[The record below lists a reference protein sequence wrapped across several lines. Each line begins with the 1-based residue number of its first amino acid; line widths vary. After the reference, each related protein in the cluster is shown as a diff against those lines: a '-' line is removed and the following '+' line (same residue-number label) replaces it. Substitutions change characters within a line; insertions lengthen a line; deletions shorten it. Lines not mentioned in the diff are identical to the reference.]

1 MKKILFGMM
10 AAAVLATSCAK
21 ELQDVAAGDATVTFT
36 VGTPE
41 MATRAYSDGATATVL
56 QYAVYDEAGELLPD
70 LTKTD
75 ATINGSTTVELQ
87 LTTGNTYSVIF
98 WAAAP
103 NAPYTVDFT
112 AKTMTVDYTA
122 AVSNDEARDAFFKR
136 HTFTVTGAQTETIE
150 LRRPFAQ
157 LNIGT
162 ADYAAST
169 SAGYTPV
176 KSTVTVKSIYSTLDL
191 WDGAVADEAEVT
203 YDYAE
208 IAKNE
213 AFPVAGYEYLAMNY
227 LLVEAEK
234 ELVDI
239 EFGYT
244 ETDATAAKT
253 RTVGSV
259 PVQRNYRTN
268 IYGNLLTSD
277 VDINVEIK
285 PDYNEPAHE
294 LDALHKAALNG
305 GEYILEEDVVLTY
318 PLEVKSNLTLN
329 LNGKTI
335 SGNYHKNDGAI
346 IKNYGTMTITGGTIS
361 STGENGGSAVQNNG
375 TMTINDVTLNGAPN
389 ANGSWPS
396 YTVNNTGE
404 LTITDSK
411 ITSYHGAVA
420 SYGDGA
426 IIYMNNTNIDM
437 TGIAGF
443 TSHGIYTYDNG
454 KVVVNGGTYENK
466 ATDQNASGA
475 SVINGAVEVNSGEFS
490 GRIENYYGTPVL
502 KGGSFSVKPNDKFIA
517 AGFKAVEKDG
527 RYYVVEESGAIV
539 SNTTELKT
547 AIEANNTTIYMKA
560 GTYDT
565 KDFQFINKSL
575 CLKGM
580 EDGVKIYNSQSNDV
594 ACTSFDGCTI
604 TFENLTIETLGG
616 LYKGFARMN
625 GTYKNCT
632 IVNNYFTCFG
642 KHVFENCTFNAPTL
656 TGSFTNE
663 HCVWTYGAA
672 EVDFV
677 DCKFN
682 YSDRCVN
689 VYVDNGGNAPGITS
703 DVEFTNCV
711 FNTANTGSEGA
722 VEVNSTPFTAGV
734 NVVLKNCTAPSYG
747 KIVYVSP
754 WDATKGKT
762 ASIIVDGKIVAGLAS
777 ALANATAG
785 STIVLSE
792 DINLGDVTVG
802 ELKNVTILGGE
813 NTSVRFITD
822 ANSKIENVTIKNIN
836 FDFTTGAG
844 QAGACVVINKD
855 ASIKDLVLDNITFVG
870 DGNKN
875 SYGITGQNP
884 NASIKVKNCN
894 FSNLGYAIQTIAGG
908 GYQSLIVEECTFD
921 NIISWII
928 MPQYGYSGDLTI
940 TGCNFKNSNGGLL
953 KTGAFNGNTFTFTN
967 NIITNCTGHDGADS
981 KWFDVN
987 ASAATKVIS
996 GNTKDGATWTPGAAE
1011 GLK

>member
-1 MKKILFGMM
+1 MKKILFGMV

-41 MATRAYSDGATATVL
+41 IATRAYSDGATATVL
-56 QYAVYDEAGELLPD
+56 QYAVYDEAGVLLPD

-87 LTTGNTYSVIF
+87 LTTGNTYYVIF
-98 WAAAP
+98 WAAAS
-103 NAPYTVDFT
+103 NAPYTVDFAT
-112 AKTMTVDYTA
+112 KTMTVDYSA
-122 AVSNDEARDAFFKR
+122 AVSNDEARDAFFKL
-136 HTFTVTGAQTETIE
+136 HTFTVTGDQTETIE

-176 KSTVTVKSIYSTLDL
+176 KSAVTVKRIYSTLNL
-191 WDGAVADEAEVT
+191 WNGDVTNEAEVT

-213 AFPVAGYEYLAMNY
+213 AFPVAGYQYLAMNY
-227 LLVEAEK
+227 LLVAADK
-234 ELVDI
+234 DLVDI

-253 RTVGSV
+253 RIVGSV
-259 PVQRNYRTN
+259 PVQRNFRTN

-375 TMTINDVTLNGAPN
+375 TMTINDVILNGAPN

-404 LTITDSK
+404 LTITDSE

-420 SYGDGA
+420 SYGEGA
-426 IIYMNNTNIDM
+426 IVNLNNSIIDM
-437 TGIAGF
+437 AGIPGF
-443 TSHGIYTYDNG
+443 TSHGIYTYDSG
-454 KVVVNGGTYENK
+454 RVIVNGGTYENK
-466 ATDQNASGA
+466 ATDQAASGA
-475 SVINGAVEVNSGEFS
+475 SVINGAVEVNAGDFS
-490 GRIENYYGTPVL
+490 GRIENYYDTPVL
-502 KGGSFSVKPNDKFIA
+502 KGGSFSVKPKDNFIA
-517 AGFKAVEKDG
+517 AGMKAVEKDG
-527 RYYVVEESGAIV
+527 RYYVVEASGAIV
-539 SNTTELKT
+539 SNASELKA
-547 AIEANNTTIYMKA
+547 AIDANNTTIYMKA

-565 KDFQFINKSL
+565 KDFQVINKSL

-580 EDGVKIYNSQSNDV
+580 EGGVKIFNSQSNDV
-594 ACTSFDGCTI
+594 ACTSFDGCII

-656 TGSFTNE
+656 TGSFKNE

-677 DCKFN
+677 DCIFN

-703 DVEFTNCV
+703 DVEFTNCE
-711 FNTANTGSEGA
+711 FNTTNTGSEGA

-747 KIVYVSP
+747 KMVYVSP

-777 ALANATAG
+777 ALANATTG

-792 DINLGDVTVG
+792 NANLGTVEVG
-802 ELKNVTILGGE
+802 ELKDVTIKGDGTNVMVFKTNA
-813 NTSVRFITD
+813 NT
-822 ANSKIENVTIKNIN
+822 KIENVTLQNVK
-836 FDFTTGAG
+836 FEYTGATADCG
-844 QAGACVVINKD
+844 VVIDPNAQID
-855 ASIKDLVLDNITFVG
+855 NLVIENGTFVG
-870 DGNKN
+870 TGAKAGRGLSGNN
-875 SYGITGQNP
+875 A
-884 NASIKVKNCN
+884 NASIEIKNCT
-894 FSNLGYAIQTIAGG
+894 FKDMGYPVYAWG
-908 GYQSLIVEECTFD
+908 GYESLTIEACVFE
-921 NIISWII
+921 NIKSWAV
-928 MPQYGYSGDLTI
+928 MPQSGFDGDLTV
-940 TGCNFKNSNGGLL
+940 TGCTFKDCLGGGLIKAGTL
-953 KTGAFNGNTFTFTN
+953 TAGHTFTFTN
-967 NIITNCTGHDGADS
+967 NTITGCTVAGDHN
-981 KWFDVN
+981 WFQFNV
-987 ASAATKVIS
+987 SAGTSVIED
-996 GNTKDGATWTPGAAE
+996 NTKDGAAWTPGAAD